1 MEVVN
6 LEKALSRKEM
16 LSVSRPARY
25 IGREWNITVKEKEAI
40 ELSIAL
46 AFPDLY
52 EIGMSHLGLKILYYI
67 LNSLPGVRAERAFA
81 PWPDMGNMMK
91 KKNIPLYSL
100 ESKIP
105 LRNFDAVGISL
116 QHELNYTNV
125 LYLLDLA
132 GIPLRSEERGEEF
145 PLILGGGPCAFNP
158 EPLSPFFDVFLLG
171 EGEEAI
177 VEMVEVLK
185 AMRGEKR
192 EKVLSELAKIEG
204 CYVPLLYSVSYHS
217 DGKIKDIS
225 PPRVVRKRWVRD
237 LDSASYPPE
246 IIVPYL
252 NIVHDR
258 IPLEIARGCTRGCRF
273 CQAGMI
279 YRPHRERSPEKVIE
293 LAEKLVKSTGYEE
306 ISLLSLSST
315 DYSNIEYLIR
325 ELSFRLKEDRVNVS
339 LPSLRMDA
347 FSVEVARSLQEV
359 RRSGLTF
366 APEAGSERLR
376 RAINK
381 GLTDEDIFRTV
392 EKTFS
397 LGWKEVK
404 LYFMI
409 GLPGEREEDIRDIA
423 NLVREVLS
431 RGKKKGVHLGISAFI
446 PKPHTPF
453 QWVKQEKIESLE
465 EKMAILRSLLRPLG
479 RQVRYNW
486 SDFEANLIEGALSRG
501 DRQVSSVVERV
512 YQKGGVMD
520 NWREFFSLS
529 RWREGFEEEGL
540 DLDFYTHREREREET
555 FPWEHLSSGVSKE
568 FLWKEYQLSME
579 GKITL
584 PCQEEER
591 CYNCGV
597 C

>member
-1 MEVVN
+1 
-6 LEKALSRKEM
+6 M
-16 LSVSRPARY
+16 LSISKPARY
-25 IGREWNITVKEKEAI
+25 IGREWNISLKKKEDVEI
-40 ELSIAL
+40 SVAL

-81 PWPDMGNMMK
+81 PWPDMGKMMK
-91 KKNIPLYSL
+91 EKNIPLYSL
-100 ESKIP
+100 ENKIP

-158 EPLSPFFDVFLLG
+158 EPVSPFFDVFLLG

-177 VEMVEVLK
+177 VEIVEILRVMK
-185 AMRGEKR
+185 GEKR
-192 EKVLSELAKIEG
+192 SDVLSELAKIEG
-204 CYVPLLYSVSYHS
+204 CYVPLLYSVSYHP
-217 DGKIKDIS
+217 DGKIKNIS
-225 PPRVVRKRWVRD
+225 PSRVVRKRWVKN
-237 LDSASYPPE
+237 LDGAPYPQK

-306 ISLLSLSST
+306 VSLLSLSST
-315 DYSNIEYLIR
+315 DYSAIEYLVR
-325 ELSFRLKEDRVNVS
+325 DLSFRLKESKVNVS

-347 FSVEVARSLQEV
+347 FSVEVAQSLQEV

-376 RAINK
+376 RVINK
-381 GLTDEDIFRTV
+381 GLTDEDIFQTV

-397 LGWKEVK
+397 SGWREVK

-423 NLVREVLS
+423 NLVKEILG

-446 PKPHTPF
+446 PKSHTPF
-453 QWVKQEKIESLE
+453 QWTKQEEIKSLE
-465 EKMAILRSLLRPLG
+465 EKMAILHSLLRPLG
-479 RQVRYNW
+479 RRVRYNW
-486 SDFEANLIEGALSRG
+486 SDFEVNLVEGALSRG
-501 DRQVSSVVERV
+501 DRRISSVIERV
-512 YQKGGVMD
+512 YRKGGVMD
-520 NWREFFSLS
+520 NWREFFSLR
-529 RWREGFEEEGL
+529 RWQEGFEEEGL
-540 DLDFYTHREREREET
+540 DLDFYTHRERDREEI
-555 FPWEHLSSGVSKE
+555 FPWEHLSPGVSKD
-568 FLWKEYQLSME
+568 FLWKEYQLSQE
-579 GKITL
+579 EKITP
-584 PCQEEER
+584 PCQEGKN

>member
-1 MEVVN
+1 MD
-6 LEKALSRKEM
+6 LEKTLSRQEM
-16 LSVSRPARY
+16 LSISKPARY
-25 IGREWNITVKEKEAI
+25 IGREWNISLKKEEDVEI
-40 ELSIAL
+40 SVAL

-52 EIGMSHLGLKILYYI
+52 EIGMSHLGLKILYHI

-81 PWPDMGNMMK
+81 PWPDMGKMMK
-91 KKNIPLYSL
+91 EKNIPLYSL
-100 ESKIP
+100 ENKIP

-158 EPLSPFFDVFLLG
+158 EPVSPFFDVFLLG

-177 VEMVEVLK
+177 VEIVEILRVMK
-185 AMRGEKR
+185 GEKR
-192 EKVLSELAKIEG
+192 SDVLSELAKIEG
-204 CYVPLLYSVSYHS
+204 CYVPLLYSVSYHP
-217 DGKIKDIS
+217 DGKIKNIS
-225 PPRVVRKRWVRD
+225 PSRVVRKRWVKN
-237 LDSASYPPE
+237 LDGAPYPQK

-306 ISLLSLSST
+306 VSLLSLSST
-315 DYSNIEYLIR
+315 DYSAIEYLVR
-325 ELSFRLKEDRVNVS
+325 DLSFRLKESKVNVS

-347 FSVEVARSLQEV
+347 FSVEVAQSLQEV

-376 RAINK
+376 RVINK
-381 GLTDEDIFRTV
+381 GLTDEDIFQTV

-397 LGWKEVK
+397 SGWREVK

-423 NLVREVLS
+423 NLVKEILG

-446 PKPHTPF
+446 PKSHTPF
-453 QWVKQEKIESLE
+453 QWTKQEEIKSLE
-465 EKMAILRSLLRPLG
+465 EKMAILHSLLRPLG
-479 RQVRYNW
+479 RRVRYNW
-486 SDFEANLIEGALSRG
+486 SDFEVNLVEGALSRG
-501 DRQVSSVVERV
+501 DRRISSVIERV
-512 YQKGGVMD
+512 YRKGGVMD
-520 NWREFFSLS
+520 NWREFFSLR
-529 RWREGFEEEGL
+529 RWQEGFEEEGL
-540 DLDFYTHREREREET
+540 DLDFYTHRERDREEI
-555 FPWEHLSSGVSKE
+555 FPWEHLSPGVSKD
-568 FLWKEYQLSME
+568 FLWKEYQLSQE
-579 GKITL
+579 EKITP
-584 PCQEEER
+584 PCQEGKN

>member
-1 MEVVN
+1 MD
-6 LEKALSRKEM
+6 LEKTLSRQEM
-16 LSVSRPARY
+16 LSISKPARY
-25 IGREWNITVKEKEAI
+25 IGREWNISLKKEEDVEI
-40 ELSIAL
+40 SVAL

-81 PWPDMGNMMK
+81 PWPDMGKMMK
-91 KKNIPLYSL
+91 EKNIPLYSL
-100 ESKIP
+100 ENKIP

-158 EPLSPFFDVFLLG
+158 EPVSPFFDVFLLG

-177 VEMVEVLK
+177 VEIVEILRVMK
-185 AMRGEKR
+185 GEKR
-192 EKVLSELAKIEG
+192 SDVLSELAKIEG
-204 CYVPLLYSVSYHS
+204 CYVPLLYSVSYHP
-217 DGKIKDIS
+217 DGKIKNIS
-225 PPRVVRKRWVRD
+225 PSRVVRKRWVKN
-237 LDSASYPPE
+237 LDGAPYPQK

-252 NIVHDR
+252 SIVHDR

-306 ISLLSLSST
+306 VSLLSLSST
-315 DYSNIEYLIR
+315 DYSAIEYLVR
-325 ELSFRLKEDRVNVS
+325 DLSFRLKESKVNVS

-347 FSVEVARSLQEV
+347 FSVEVAQSLQEV

-376 RAINK
+376 RVINK
-381 GLTDEDIFRTV
+381 GLTDEDIFQTV

-397 LGWKEVK
+397 SGWREVK

-423 NLVREVLS
+423 NLVKEILG

-446 PKPHTPF
+446 PKSHTPF
-453 QWVKQEKIESLE
+453 QWTKQEEIKSLE
-465 EKMAILRSLLRPLG
+465 EKMAILHSLLRPLG
-479 RQVRYNW
+479 RRVRYNW
-486 SDFEANLIEGALSRG
+486 SDFEVNLVEGALSRG
-501 DRQVSSVVERV
+501 DRRISSVIERV
-512 YQKGGVMD
+512 YRKGGVMD
-520 NWREFFSLS
+520 NWREFFSLR
-529 RWREGFEEEGL
+529 RWQEGFEEEGL
-540 DLDFYTHREREREET
+540 DLDFYTHRERDREEI
-555 FPWEHLSSGVSKE
+555 FPWEHLSPGVSKD
-568 FLWKEYQLSME
+568 FLWKEYQLSQE
-579 GKITL
+579 EKITP
-584 PCQEEER
+584 PCQEGKN

>member
-1 MEVVN
+1 VD
-6 LEKALSRKEM
+6 LEKTLSRQEM
-16 LSVSRPARY
+16 LSISKPARY
-25 IGREWNITVKEKEAI
+25 IGREWNISLKKKEDVEI
-40 ELSIAL
+40 SVAL

-81 PWPDMGNMMK
+81 PWPDMGKMMK
-91 KKNIPLYSL
+91 EKNIPLYSL
-100 ESKIP
+100 ENKIP

-158 EPLSPFFDVFLLG
+158 EPVSPFFDVFLLG

-177 VEMVEVLK
+177 VEIVEILRVMK
-185 AMRGEKR
+185 GEKR
-192 EKVLSELAKIEG
+192 SDVLSELAKIEG
-204 CYVPLLYSVSYHS
+204 CYVPLLYSVSYHP
-217 DGKIKDIS
+217 DGKIKNIS
-225 PPRVVRKRWVRD
+225 PSRVVRKRWVKN
-237 LDSASYPPE
+237 LDGAPYPQK

-306 ISLLSLSST
+306 VSLLSLSST
-315 DYSNIEYLIR
+315 DYSAIEYLVR
-325 ELSFRLKEDRVNVS
+325 DLSFRLKESKVNVS

-347 FSVEVARSLQEV
+347 FSVEVAQSLQEV

-376 RAINK
+376 RVINK
-381 GLTDEDIFRTV
+381 GLTDEDIFQTV

-397 LGWKEVK
+397 SGWREVK

-423 NLVREVLS
+423 NLVKEILG

-446 PKPHTPF
+446 PKSHTPF
-453 QWVKQEKIESLE
+453 QWTKQEEIKSLE
-465 EKMAILRSLLRPLG
+465 EKMAILHSLLRPLG
-479 RQVRYNW
+479 RRVRYNW
-486 SDFEANLIEGALSRG
+486 SDFEVNLVEGALSRG
-501 DRQVSSVVERV
+501 DRRISSVIERV
-512 YQKGGVMD
+512 YRKGGVMD
-520 NWREFFSLS
+520 NWREFFSLR
-529 RWREGFEEEGL
+529 RWQEGFEEEGL
-540 DLDFYTHREREREET
+540 DLDFYTHRERDREEI
-555 FPWEHLSSGVSKE
+555 FPWEHLSPGVSKD
-568 FLWKEYQLSME
+568 FLWKEYQLSQE
-579 GKITL
+579 EKITP
-584 PCQEEER
+584 PCQEGKN